1 MSRPL
6 TLVEL
11 LRHGPLPEAMVHGP
25 TDLPT
30 EILSVRI
37 VDRVESLDTL
47 QPGTAVVLVGQAA
60 SAAWTVEMALR
71 KAWEHAAACVVVPPE
86 PVRAGS
92 VAELAGRLGVPLLV
106 VEGDPLDTAV
116 LLASAVARPE
126 AGRTA
131 LMARAAQR
139 IAGAGHRPAP
149 VLAALHEVLP
159 RTSVA
164 LTGPSGAVLA
174 GRASAA
180 HTADASVNVRVPV
193 PDPGGGQ
200 LATLV
205 ARSQSRAPDWAV
217 TVTEVL
223 ELAVAPLTAWA
234 AGERLV
240 VERSERAASSLLRT
254 LFGRYAAAGAASDS
268 DAGSRPGSGSG
279 PSGSGSPPDSDSGS
293 GSAETGPPDPVLSSA
308 VALGWA
314 TSGPFVACALRPDP
328 GSGPAPAPGTDAG
341 PLLAPW
347 WERGGIGG
355 PLVTYRGVRV
365 VWRTLTGDGPPADAF
380 AAAERRLA
388 AVVAGPAGPWRVA
401 AAVAG
406 PIDSLAG
413 LEAALDDAVAA
424 VAIARPGTVV
434 RADRAGPAQLLA
446 ALPRDSLRRPAAALL
461 APLLAADRDGALLRT
476 LAVLL
481 DVGGAPSAAAARL
494 GVHRN
499 TVTARLERLR
509 VLGCD
514 LEDPELRLPLHLACQ
529 VLLDGAEGDT

>member
-11 LRHGPLPEAMVHGP
+11 LRHGPLPEVAVHGP
-25 TDLPT
+25 TDLPA

-37 VDRVESLDTL
+37 VDRVESLDAL
-47 QPGTAVVLVGQAA
+47 QPGTAVVLVGHVA

-71 KAWEHAAACVVVPPE
+71 KAWEHAAACVVVPPG

-92 VAELAGRLGVPLLV
+92 VVELAGRLGVPLLV

-131 LMARAAQR
+131 LTARAAQR
-139 IAGAGHRPAP
+139 IARAGHRPGA
-149 VLAALHEVLP
+149 VLAALHDVLP

-174 GRASAA
+174 GRASALSTEA
-180 HTADASVNVRVPV
+180 GAVRVRVPV
-193 PDPGGGQ
+193 PDPDGGR
-200 LATLV
+200 LAVLT
-205 ARSQSRAPDWAV
+205 ARSRSRAPDW
-217 TVTEVL
+217 TTTMTEIL

-234 AGERLV
+234 AGERLGA
-240 VERSERAASSLLRT
+240 ERSERAASALLRT
-254 LFGRYAAAGAASDS
+254 LLARYAPEVGRRPPAGDRSEEVTDS
-268 DAGSRPGSGSG
+268 GDSG
-279 PSGSGSPPDSDSGS
+279 PDL
-293 GSAETGPPDPVLSSA
+293 VLSSA

-314 TSGPFVACALRPDP
+314 TSGPFVACALRPEA
-328 GSGPAPAPGTDAG
+328 APAADAG

-347 WERGGIGG
+347 WDRAGIGG
-355 PLVTYRGVRV
+355 PLVMYRGVWV
-365 VWRTLTGDGPPADAF
+365 AWHTLAGDGPPAGLF
-380 AAAERRLA
+380 ASAERRLA
-388 AVVAGPAGPWRVA
+388 AVLATAAGPWRVSA
-401 AAVAG
+401 ALAG
-406 PIDSLAG
+406 PVDSLTG
-413 LEAALDDAVAA
+413 LGAALDDAVAA
-424 VAIARPGTVV
+424 AGVARPGTVV

-446 ALPRDSLRRPAAALL
+446 ALPRESLRRPAAALL

-509 VLGCD
+509 ALGCD
-514 LEDPELRLPLHLACQ
+514 LEDPALRLPLHLACQ
-529 VLLDGAEGDT
+529 VLLDEDAG

>member
-11 LRHGPLPEAMVHGP
+11 LRHGPLPEVAVHGP
-25 TDLPT
+25 TDLPA

-37 VDRVESLDTL
+37 VDRVESLEAL
-47 QPGTAVVLVGQAA
+47 QPGTAVVLVGHAA

-71 KAWEHAAACVVVPPE
+71 KSWEQAAACVVVPPG

-131 LMARAAQR
+131 LTARAAQR
-139 IAGAGHRPAP
+139 IARAGHRPTP
-149 VLAALHEVLP
+149 VLAALHDVLP

-174 GRASAA
+174 GRASALR
-180 HTADASVNVRVPV
+180 TEADSVSVRVPV
-193 PDPGGGQ
+193 SDPDGGQ
-200 LATLV
+200 LAVLT
-205 ARSQSRAPDWAV
+205 ARSQSRAPDW
-217 TVTEVL
+217 TTTMTEVL

-234 AGERLV
+234 AGERV
-240 VERSERAASSLLRT
+240 TVERSARAASSLLRT
-254 LFGRYAAAGAASDS
+254 LLERYAPEAGL
-268 DAGSRPGSGSG
+268 RPTPTD
-279 PSGSGSPPDSDSGS
+279 PSETVTDSGDI
-293 GSAETGPPDPVLSSA
+293 GPDPVLSSA

-314 TSGPFVACALRPDP
+314 TNGPFVACALRPDA
-328 GSGPAPAPGTDAG
+328 APAADAG
-341 PLLAPW
+341 SLLAPW
-347 WERGGIGG
+347 WERDGIGG
-355 PLVTYRGVRV
+355 PLVTYRGVLV
-365 VWRTLTGDGPPADAF
+365 SWRTLTGEGPAADAF

-388 AVVAGPAGPWRVA
+388 AVVSGAAGPWPVA

-413 LEAALDDAVAA
+413 LRAALDDAVAA
-424 VAIARPGTVV
+424 AGIARPGTVV

-446 ALPRDSLRRPAAALL
+446 ALPRESLRRPAAALL
-461 APLLAADRDGALLRT
+461 APLLAADRDGVLLRT

-481 DVGGAPSAAAARL
+481 DFGGAPSAAAARL

-509 VLGCD
+509 ALGCD

-529 VLLDGAEGDT
+529 VLLDEDT

>member
-11 LRHGPLPEAMVHGP
+11 LRHGPLPEATVHGP

-37 VDRVESLDTL
+37 ADRVESLDTL
-47 QPGTAVVLVGQAA
+47 QPGTAVVLVGHVA

-92 VAELAGRLGVPLLV
+92 VAELASRLGVPLLV

-149 VLAALHEVLP
+149 VLAALHDVLP

-180 HTADASVNVRVPV
+180 HTVDASVSVRVPV
-193 PDPGGGQ
+193 PDPGGGP

-205 ARSQSRAPDWAV
+205 ARSQSRAPDWAM

-223 ELAVAPLTAWA
+223 GLAVAPLTAWA

-240 VERSERAASSLLRT
+240 VERSERAASSLLRV
-254 LFGRYAAAGAASDS
+254 LLDRYAAGGGGGAE
-268 DAGSRPGSGSG
+268 
-279 PSGSGSPPDSDSGS
+279 
-293 GSAETGPPDPVLSSA
+293 AEAVADPVLSSA

-314 TSGPFVACALRPDP
+314 TDGPFVACALRP
-328 GSGPAPAPGTDAG
+328 GPAPSADAG

-347 WERGGIGG
+347 WERGGTGG
-355 PLVTYRGVRV
+355 PLVTYRGVQV
-365 VWRTLTGDGPPADAF
+365 VWRTLTGEGPPSDAF

-388 AVVAGPAGPWRVA
+388 GVVAGPAGPWQVA

-406 PIDSLAG
+406 PVDSLAG
-413 LEAALDDAVAA
+413 LEAALDDAVSA

-446 ALPRDSLRRPAAALL
+446 ALPTDSLRRPAAALL
-461 APLLAADRDGALLRT
+461 APLLAADRDGVLLRT

-481 DVGGAPSAAAARL
+481 DAGGAPSLAAARL

-509 VLGCD
+509 ALGCD

-529 VLLDGAEGDT
+529 VLLDGVDGGT

>member
-11 LRHGPLPEAMVHGP
+11 LRHGPLPEVTVHGP
-25 TDLPT
+25 TDLPA

-37 VDRVESLDTL
+37 VDRVESLDVL
-47 QPGTAVVLVGQAA
+47 QPGTAVVLVGHVA

-71 KAWEHAAACVVVPPE
+71 KAWEHAAACVVVPPG
-86 PVRAGS
+86 PLRAGS

-106 VEGDPLDTAV
+106 VEGDVLDTAV

-131 LMARAAQR
+131 LTARAAQR
-139 IAGAGHRPAP
+139 IARAGHRPAS
-149 VLAALHEVLP
+149 VLAALHDVLP

-164 LTGPSGAVLA
+164 FTGPSGALLA
-174 GRASAA
+174 GRASALR
-180 HTADASVNVRVPV
+180 ADSVSVRVPV
-193 PDPGGGQ
+193 SDPDGGQ
-200 LATLV
+200 LAVLT
-205 ARSQSRAPDWAV
+205 AQSQSRAPDWTT
-217 TVTEVL
+217 TVTEIL

-234 AGERLV
+234 AGERLGA
-240 VERSERAASSLLRT
+240 ERSERAASALLRT
-254 LFGRYAAAGAASDS
+254 LLARYAPEAGR
-268 DAGSRPGSGSG
+268 RP
-279 PSGSGSPPDSDSGS
+279 PPGERSEAITDSGD
-293 GSAETGPPDPVLSSA
+293 TGPDLVLSSA

-314 TSGPFVACALRPDP
+314 TNGPFVACALRPDA
-328 GSGPAPAPGTDAG
+328 APTTDAG

-347 WERGGIGG
+347 WDRGGIGG
-355 PLVTYRGVRV
+355 PLVMHRGAWVA
-365 VWRTLTGDGPPADAF
+365 WHTLTGDEPPIELF
-380 AAAERRLA
+380 ASAERRLA
-388 AVVAGPAGPWRVA
+388 AVVATAAGPWRVA

-406 PIDSLAG
+406 PIDSLTG
-413 LEAALDDAVAA
+413 LGAALDDAVAA
-424 VAIARPGTVV
+424 AGVARPGTVV

-446 ALPRDSLRRPAAALL
+446 ALPRESLHRPAAALL

-494 GVHRN
+494 GIHRN

-509 VLGCD
+509 ALGCD
-514 LEDPELRLPLHLACQ
+514 LEDPKLRLPLHLACQ
-529 VLLDGAEGDT
+529 VLLDEDT